1 MAEKFVHV
9 RELNIP
15 DDSSPDG
22 VAPAMWGPYIGGGK
36 MHRFYCK
43 DCNMYIGGDWNVNV
57 VGNIDIRG
65 KRIDLNKSAPT
76 TGDTSAITT

>member
-1 MAEKFVHV
+1 MCIRDSYTIVAGTDYV
-9 RELNIP
+9 RIKGKTNIHI
-15 DDSSPDG
+15 D
-22 VAPAMWGPYIGGGK
+22 
-36 MHRFYCK
+36 K